1 MSPIYDPRYS
11 KVRRD
16 EALEKDRET
25 SRSTAQMEYVKPL
38 VLLGLG
44 LPIAATLAVRGAGA
58 PPDVG
63 TASVLGSYLLQFG
76 LSVVLGLAALL
87 IATKL
92 MAGGPGPLALAV
104 LRLGGALAVF
114 DVTYLLLGGN
124 LQITIFPGLVSIFI
138 LTGLIVWLFDMDLF
152 QGALVGIVICVAK
165 LAVAISTFFWFFEGP
180 I

>member
-16 EALEKDRET
+16 EALQKDRET
-25 SRSTAQMEYVKPL
+25 SRSTGQMEYIKPL

-44 LPIAATLAVRGAGA
+44 LPIAATLAVQGAGA
-58 PPDVG
+58 HPDVS
-63 TASVLGSYLLQFG
+63 TASVLGTYLLQFG
-76 LSVVLGLAALL
+76 LSVLLGLAALL
-87 IATKL
+87 LATKL

-104 LRLGGALAVF
+104 LRVAGALAVF

-124 LQITIFPGLVSIFI
+124 LQITIFPGLVAIFI

-152 QGALVGIVICVAK
+152 QGALVGIIICVAK
-165 LAVAISTFFWFFEGP
+165 LAVAITTFFWFFEGP

>member
-1 MSPIYDPRYS
+1 
-11 KVRRD
+11 
-16 EALEKDRET
+16 
-25 SRSTAQMEYVKPL
+25 MEYVKPL

-58 PPDVG
+58 HPDIG
-63 TASVLGSYLLQFG
+63 TAIVLGNYLLQYG
-76 LSVVLGLAALL
+76 LSVLLGLAALL

-104 LRLGGALAVF
+104 LRLAGALAVF

-124 LQITIFPGLVSIFI
+124 LQITMFPGLVGIFI
-138 LTGLIVWLFDMDLF
+138 LTGLIVWLFGMDLF
-152 QGALVGIVICVAK
+152 QGALVGIIICVAK
-165 LAVAISTFFWFFEGP
+165 LAVAISTFFWFFGGP